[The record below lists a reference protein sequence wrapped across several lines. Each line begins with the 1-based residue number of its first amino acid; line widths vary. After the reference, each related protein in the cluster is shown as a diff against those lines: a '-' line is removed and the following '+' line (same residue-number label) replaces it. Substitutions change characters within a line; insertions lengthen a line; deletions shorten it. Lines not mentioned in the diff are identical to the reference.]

1 MNSLKAPKISK
12 RLLLAASFA
21 RKGDFVADVGTD
33 HAYLPIYLYKSGI
46 IRGAV
51 VSDVNEGPIVR
62 AANNIA
68 EFSCKGAII
77 PLLSDGLC
85 KIDEYSPD
93 TVFILGMGG
102 ELIVNI
108 ISNAEWLKKN
118 GIRLVMQAMTH
129 SEILRE
135 YLLANGFEIIDE
147 TIVEDSKIYQI
158 TVAKYTGKVSNASKL
173 ELRFGKIN
181 LQRREPILL
190 DALKR
195 ETEILGARIAG
206 KQIAGLDG
214 GEDSELLA
222 MIEDYLAS

>member
-108 ISNAEWLKKN
+108 LSRAEWIKNKILVSKKN
-118 GIRLVMQAMTH
+118 TSSSLTVVISKSCILVTDIINPPH
-129 SEILRE
+129 HLRQKQ
-135 YLLANGFEIIDE
+135 YYPVIFFHL
-147 TIVEDSKIYQI
+147 QI
-158 TVAKYTGKVSNASKL
+158 NYNNSLHFQVNVDMSH
-173 ELRFGKIN
+173 FQFQIN
-181 LQRREPILL
+181 
-190 DALKR
+190 
-195 ETEILGARIAG
+195 
-206 KQIAGLDG
+206 
-214 GEDSELLA
+214 
-222 MIEDYLAS
+222 